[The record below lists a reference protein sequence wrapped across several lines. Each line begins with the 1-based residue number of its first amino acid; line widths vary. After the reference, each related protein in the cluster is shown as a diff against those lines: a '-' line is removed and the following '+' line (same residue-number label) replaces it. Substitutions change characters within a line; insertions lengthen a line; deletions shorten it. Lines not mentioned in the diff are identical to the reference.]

1 MRALLFATF
10 LWAVSVSVSALG
22 AEFAVF
28 DVFVDAGE
36 EKLAAYQL
44 KISDE
49 RAAVKILSV
58 EGGEHASFAEA
69 PKFDSKAIQRDVI
82 KMAAFSL
89 DAAEKLPSGKVRVAS
104 LHVEIGPGLTPEW
117 KATMEAAAGP
127 KGKKISA
134 KVSISKPENQ

>member
-1 MRALLFATF
+1 MKALLFATF
-10 LWAVSVSVSALG
+10 IWVASVKAFA

-44 KISDE
+44 KISDD

-58 EGGEHASFAEA
+58 EGGEHASFAEP
-69 PKFDSKAIQRDVI
+69 PKFDPKAIQRDLI
-82 KMAAFSL
+82 KIAAFSL
-89 DAAEKLPSGKVRVAS
+89 DAAEKLPSGLVRVAS

-117 KATMEAAAGP
+117 KATVAVAAGP

-134 KVSISKPENQ
+134 TVSISKRENQ

>member
-1 MRALLFATF
+1 VKALLFAAF
-10 LWAVSVSVSALG
+10 IWVVSVNASAV
-22 AEFAVF
+22 EFAVF
-28 DVFVDAGE
+28 DLFVDAGE

-58 EGGEHASFAEA
+58 EGGEHASFAEP
-69 PKFDSKAIQRDVI
+69 PKFDPRAIQRDVI
-82 KMAAFSL
+82 KIAAFSL
-89 DAAEKLPSGKVRVAS
+89 DPAEKLPRGRVRVAS

-117 KATMEAAAGP
+117 KATVAAAAGP

-134 KVSISKPENQ
+134 TVSISKRENQ